1 MSDKVNINNFAD
13 AIITEMAKYKDI
25 CNEDIKEAV
34 NETTQEIKKELK
46 SASGLTE
53 WTDYN
58 KGWTSKAL
66 IKNSNVTK
74 NVIYNKTH
82 YQLTHLL
89 EKGHAKVN
97 GGRTRAFPHIAP
109 AEENAGELLE
119 AKIKAK
125 LTKGH

>member
-13 AIITEMAKYKDI
+13 AIISEMTKYKDL

-58 KGWTSKAL
+58 RGWTSKTL
-66 IKNSNVTK
+66 VKNSNVTK
-74 NVIYNKTH
+74 NVVYNKTH

-109 AEENAGELLE
+109 AEEHAGELLE
-119 AKIKAK
+119 AKTKAK

>member
-1 MSDKVNINNFAD
+1 
-13 AIITEMAKYKDI
+13 MAKYKDI